1 MKFGEVMM
9 SLSKNAR
16 NESKEGRIA
25 IFLVMLMLSSPML
38 SLVPSVSASH
48 ITDYAVQRDPSFI
61 SIGDIDCDDDN
72 DIVSASSMG
81 HFITALYNDGNGG
94 FGDRQDVFISNNDS
108 FRAGFRDTA
117 DGTRVYVADVDGDGV
132 NDVVYYQQNIRFVGG
147 PMVPGNLTVLWGD
160 CSERINNWNPSEA
173 ITVSNPY
180 LQDMDVEDIDG
191 DGDAD
196 IVMSVV
202 DPTFTNNYINIY
214 KGPDPTQ
221 ITAQQTIPVPLTN
234 GLHTNLILG
243 HWGEDVLGGGG
254 LPGGGVG
261 DCEDLDIWL
270 LRSPPYN
277 TGVGFSNGHYD
288 NMTVLEYDCTLGTYP
303 NPLDAT
309 ANGVH
314 NFKLDADHNYPLYGI
329 DISDTNDDGEVD
341 LIAAVD
347 GITGNISYAT
357 RSGSSWNTQNYV
369 PLGDYLGASLTIADV
384 NRDGHMDFFV
394 PTEVTLTRLQ
404 DSTAQNQTY
413 LLVDNLREVNTV
425 EIILGNPNGNGYLSS
440 LSFDVGRRPTMA
452 VPGQLAGGENSAYEI
467 AIGQRDRSYRFANSA
482 MWLDTQGWAGAGDF
496 LSVLSL
502 DNEDV
507 GITEV
512 SIAPAAYDPATGAAM
527 IGEGNRFVNLTVK
540 NTGLNPIS
548 GSIDVDLEVKEVLDG
563 IDTLVYSNDFEGNI
577 DNTNCPACA
586 ITLKSYT
593 GEYSEGSSSWH
604 EEWNASTDSNGSAT
618 DDWWEADRNPTTYMW
633 AGMDHNNQD
642 NDSGY
647 YNNMDEAFIIENVD
661 LTGADAAYLDL
672 DLFCSAAFFELYL
685 AEQYAVVERWLYE
698 DSCGIEVWSD
708 GNGWEQVFF
717 TGGWD
722 NERYLRLY
730 GFGQDP
736 EYNTYNG
743 NFNTNTVTTWT
754 SFSGDDAIDLTP
766 YAGEVVDIRFRFRSG
781 LMGSVGP
788 DGSSQDTGL
797 DGFAFDNIS
806 IRKTDIIFGTEEVV
820 SQTLSFTDFAAG
832 ASEEVTL
839 NADFIDNRTYYI
851 KTELTN
857 PSGFDNADA
866 TNDEVKFQITV
877 KNLFDPGVAEEPWIS
892 LENGLR
898 YASGDRDIEIRVQ
911 NFGNTLTDFQ
921 LETVVKNALPDLIAI
936 EDFSGL
942 QPIWEDDGNMN
953 GSRLD
958 DTNGDHP
965 MLPQSRGVFNSF
977 AYWLGD
983 PDTGY
988 GDNWD
993 ETMTLDPFPVASGG
1007 TDFTYLTFDYFAE
1020 GDFLSDQ
1027 QGNILAIRD
1036 AAGLEIEWSK
1046 GGEIYSGTVWGSW
1059 TDLNENGLRPFQDGS
1074 GLGACEDFDNNG
1086 RYDEVEYMGDHS
1098 DRYESVVWFDSES
1111 LVKSVIIDMTHITL
1125 LNQTSN
1131 DTFEWRTECTDLS
1144 GSEVT
1149 LTWRFQSNDDG
1160 VNGNAGLAGFAVDN
1174 IRIDEFTFEDDGTY
1188 INDINGLDASERE
1201 DVTVATHD
1209 FKSGIYRI
1217 DATTL
1222 FNSTIEDTSWYN
1234 KTEITTANN
1243 HTQIIFSIAS
1253 ADITLMQPNVLDCVS
1268 DITYKCV
1275 YTHDSVSQHS
1285 FTVPLLNGV
1294 IAGEYEVNMK
1304 IVDMTTG
1311 QTVYEQPADNG
1322 PFDLEAHARDFANWT
1337 APYNGWYDG
1346 HQYNISFYAI
1356 LTEDGEP
1363 SGNDRFFE
1371 IEFFDTVDVAILSNP
1386 TDQNR
1391 LQRVKQDLESMG
1403 MTYTQL
1409 SVNDW
1414 DRYATENWMSHYEK
1428 ILLPWQTDYNVE
1440 YGQYYETLAST
1451 RESDGLSVTEVLEA
1465 YMVNGGTV
1473 QIHLGPYRNE
1483 YQPNRL
1489 PFGMDIAMRNQW
1501 NNTVTNDDL
1510 VIVDAYHPLM
1520 HNVDTAAFAGV
1531 HGGAYVALAGLD
1543 TAQVQF
1549 DQIPQVCGGRISD
1562 PTGTFHT
1569 LMRSE
1574 SFDSQSLLSICNRG
1588 AGGMIVTTLDVE
1600 NPSFSQPFSGTSMP
1614 LLSNMLGYQVTPY
1627 PSNFGIAGDGFDL
1640 TVNGEAPSIDTVTGA
1655 YATMYIKSN
1664 SELDFSFLTSDSSLA
1679 DGIIA
1684 DWTLQSTDM
1693 NESVTGWEG
1702 EIIDFGEISHI
1713 RQNSASIP
1721 ALGNFCVGDSSSTT
1735 GCRIGAEWLL
1745 TLYLHD
1751 DEGHTRITYINL
1763 VTDDTLADE
1772 FRPNADLQLIENSV
1786 TDEYVSLEGS
1796 KTVGGID
1803 WPIYRVRLTDS
1814 GDISL
1819 SFDSSA
1825 SSDDDAPEGERGIE
1839 MFEYRVFFDYPVDS
1853 SSPTLEGHTFQ
1864 VPDAAGG
1871 DIWNYVFRNM
1881 TSDGTL
1887 ENQIRLELIVYDRAG
1902 KQSEKARIYFIVV
1915 GEDFGDEPPVV
1926 DITSPRSTDSQSQD
1940 LVTINGIVE
1949 SGAENGVL
1957 IEVALDS
1964 AHLDLTPSPKATQ
1977 KALGKYNST
1986 GPALLGDGD
1995 TFTITLNI
2003 ADLYLETTGK
2013 QVTIYWRV
2021 VEGDGS
2027 RYTLDDQFTIDLL
2040 PRPSDPCVLNPSSD
2054 GCESESGSTDVIM
2067 FAAIGVILVLA
2078 IVGVTLV
2085 VVRSRGKSDDGQDT
2099 VEQFGGVE
2107 QMDPVEA
2114 YVQQMVGQGYDEAT
2128 ARQYAEQYYAAYYAQ
2143 QGQGGGN

>member
-1 MKFGEVMM
+1 MM
-9 SLSKNAR
+9 SSSKNAKNDSR
-16 NESKEGRIA
+16 EGRIA
-25 IFLVMLMLSSPML
+25 ILLVMLMLSSPML

-48 ITDYAVQRDPSFI
+48 ITQYAVQRDPSYI
-61 SIGDIDCDDDN
+61 AIGDIDCDNDN

-81 HFITALYNDGNGG
+81 HFISALYNDGNGG

-108 FRAGFRDTA
+108 HRAGFRDTA
-117 DGTRVYVADVDGDGV
+117 DGTRVYIADVDGDDV

-147 PMVPGNLTVLWGD
+147 PMVPGNLTILWGD
-160 CSERINNWNPSEA
+160 CDERINNWDPSDA

-180 LQDMDVEDIDG
+180 LQDMDVADIDG

-196 IVMSVV
+196 IVMSVI
-202 DPTFTNNYINIY
+202 DPTFTNNYLNIF

-234 GLHTNLILG
+234 GLYTNLLLG
-243 HWGEDVLGGGG
+243 HWGEDVLGGGI
-254 LPGGGVG
+254 GVPQT

-270 LRSPPYN
+270 LRTPPYN
-277 TGVGFSNGHYD
+277 TGVGYSNGHYD

-309 ANGVH
+309 ASGVH
-314 NFKLDADHNYPLYGI
+314 NFKLDAEHNYPLYGL
-329 DISDTNDDGEVD
+329 DISDTDDDGEVD

-357 RSGSSWNTQNYV
+357 LSGSSWDTQNYV
-369 PLGDYLGASLTIADV
+369 MLGDYLGASITIADV
-384 NRDGHMDFFV
+384 NRDGNMDFFV

-404 DSTAQNQTY
+404 DSSAQNQTY
-413 LLVDNLREVNTV
+413 LLVDNLREINTV
-425 EIILGNPNGNGYLSS
+425 EIILSNPTGTGYQSS
-440 LSFDVGRRPTMA
+440 ISFDVGRRPTMA
-452 VPGQLAGGENSAYEI
+452 VPGQLAGGENSAFEI

-512 SIAPAAYDPATGAAM
+512 TIAPAAYDPATGAAK
-527 IGEGNRFVNLTVK
+527 IGEGTRFVNLTVK

-548 GSIDVDLEVKEVLDG
+548 GSIDVDLEVKEVIGGD
-563 IDTLVYSNDFEGNI
+563 DTLVYSNDFEGNI
-577 DNTNCPACA
+577 DSTNCAACSIA
-586 ITLKSYT
+586 LISYT
-593 GEYSEGSSSWH
+593 GEYGDGSSSWH
-604 EEWNASTDSNGSAT
+604 EEWNASTDSNGSAI
-618 DDWWEADRNPTTYMW
+618 DDWYEADTNPTTYMW
-633 AGMDHNNQD
+633 AGMDHQGEDNQ
-642 NDSGY
+642 SGY

-661 LTGADAAYLDL
+661 LSGSDAAYLDV
-672 DLFCSAAFFELYL
+672 DLLCTTAFFELYL
-685 AEQYAVVERWLYE
+685 AEQYSVVERWLYE

-708 GNGWEQVFF
+708 GNGWKQVYF

-722 NERYLRLY
+722 NERYFRL
-730 GFGQDP
+730 FDLNLDP

-743 NFNTNTVTTWT
+743 NFYSNTATPWMELR
-754 SFSGDDAIDLTP
+754 GDDAIDLTP
-766 YAGEVVDIRFRFRSG
+766 YAGEVIDIRFRFRSG

-806 IRKTDIIFGTEEVV
+806 IRKTDVEFGTEEVV
-820 SQTLSFTDFAAG
+820 SQTLNFNNFVAG
-832 ASEEVTL
+832 ATEDVTL
-839 NADFIDNRTYYI
+839 TADFVDNRTYYI
-851 KTELTN
+851 KTTLTG
-857 PSGFDNADA
+857 PSGFDNADE

-877 KNLFDPGVAEEPWIS
+877 KNLFDPGVAEEPWPS
-892 LENGLR
+892 LENGLK

-911 NFGNTLTDFQ
+911 NYGNTLTDFQ
-921 LETVVKNALPDLIAI
+921 LETTIKNALPDLIAI

-942 QPIWEDDGNMN
+942 EPMWEDDENEN

-988 GDNWD
+988 GDNWN
-993 ETMTLDPFPVASGG
+993 EFVRLDPIPVASGG
-1007 TDFTYLTFDYFAE
+1007 TDFTYLSFDYFAE
-1020 GDFLSDQ
+1020 GDFLSDSD
-1027 QGNILAIRD
+1027 GNILAIRD

-1046 GGEIYSGTVWGSW
+1046 GGEVFQGTVWGSW
-1059 TDLNENGLRPFQDGS
+1059 TDLNENGIRPFN
-1074 GLGACEDFDNNG
+1074 ACEDFDNNG

-1111 LVKSVIIDMTHITL
+1111 LVKSVIIDLTHITL

-1131 DTFEWRTECTDLS
+1131 STFDWATECTDLS

-1174 IRIDEFTFEDDGTY
+1174 IRIDEFTFEEDGFY
-1188 INDINGLDASERE
+1188 VNDISGLDAAERE
-1201 DVTVATHD
+1201 KVEVANHN
-1209 FKSGIYRI
+1209 FRAGIYRI
-1217 DATTL
+1217 DATTTL
-1222 FNSTIEDTSWYN
+1222 NTSMEGTTWYN
-1234 KTEITTANN
+1234 KTETTTANN

-1253 ADITLMQPNVLDCVS
+1253 ADITLMQPNILECVS

-1275 YTHDSVSQHS
+1275 YTFDSVSEHS
-1285 FTVPLLNGV
+1285 FSVPLLNGV
-1294 IAGEYEVNMK
+1294 IAGEYELMMK
-1304 IVDMTTG
+1304 VVDMNSG
-1311 QTVYEQPADNG
+1311 QTVYEQSADNG
-1322 PFDLEAHARDFANWT
+1322 PFNLDPHARDFANWST
-1337 APYNGWYDG
+1337 PYSGWYDG
-1346 HQYNISFYAI
+1346 HEYNISFYAI
-1356 LTEDGEP
+1356 LTEDGEQ
-1363 SGNDRFFE
+1363 SGNDRYFE
-1371 IEFFDTVDVAILSNP
+1371 IEFNNNVDVAILSNP

-1403 MTYTQL
+1403 MSYTQL
-1409 SVNDW
+1409 MIDDW
-1414 DRYATENWMSHYEK
+1414 ERYATENWLDHYDK
-1428 ILLPWQTDYNVE
+1428 ILMPWQTDYNVV
-1440 YGQYYETLAST
+1440 YGEYYETLSAT
-1451 RESDGLSVTEVLEA
+1451 RDSDGLSVTEVLEA
-1465 YMVNGGTV
+1465 YMVNGGTL

-1501 NNTVTNDDL
+1501 NNTVTNEDL
-1510 VIVDAYHPLM
+1510 VVVDAYHPLLE
-1520 HNVDTAAFAGV
+1520 NVNVAAFAGV
-1531 HGGAYVALAGLD
+1531 HGGSYVALAGLD

-1562 PTGTFHT
+1562 PMGTFHT

-1574 SFDSQSLLSICNRG
+1574 SFDTQSLLSICNRG

-1600 NPSFSQPFSGTSMP
+1600 NPSFSQPLGGTSMP
-1614 LLSNMLGYQVTPY
+1614 LLSNMLSYHVTPY
-1627 PSNFGIAGDGFDL
+1627 PTSFGIAGDGFDL
-1640 TVNGEAPSIDTVTGA
+1640 TINEEAPSIDTVTGA

-1664 SELDFSFLTSDSSLA
+1664 SDLDFSFLTA
-1679 DGIIA
+1679 DASIGPSITA
-1684 DWTLQSTDM
+1684 DWTLEATDM
-1693 NESVTGWEG
+1693 NETVTGWQG
-1702 EIIDFGEISHI
+1702 ELIDYGEISHI
-1713 RQNSASIP
+1713 RQTSPSIP
-1721 ALGNFCVGDSSSTT
+1721 TLGSFCVGDSSSNT

-1772 FRPNADLQLIENSV
+1772 FRPTADLQLVENDI
-1786 TDEYVSLEGS
+1786 TDEYLTQDGT
-1796 KTVGGID
+1796 KTVGGVD

-1825 SSDDDAPEGERGIE
+1825 SSDADAPEGERGIE

-1853 SSPTLEGHTFQ
+1853 SSPTLEGHEYQ

-1871 DIWNYVFRNM
+1871 DMWNYVFRNM

-1902 KQSEKARIYFIVV
+1902 KQSEKARMYFIIV
-1915 GEDFGDEPPVV
+1915 GEDFGDDPPMVE
-1926 DITSPRSTDSQSQD
+1926 ITSPRSTDSQKED
-1940 LVTINGIVE
+1940 LVTINGVVN
-1949 SGAENGVL
+1949 SGAENGVK
-1957 IEVALDS
+1957 IEVALVETT
-1964 AHLDLTPSPKATQ
+1964 LDLTPSPKATQ

-1986 GPALLGDGD
+1986 GATALGDGD
-1995 TFTITLNI
+1995 SFTLTLNI
-2003 ADLYLETTGK
+2003 ADLYSETTGV
-2013 QVTIYWRV
+2013 QVMVYWRI

-2027 RYTLDDQFTIDLL
+2027 RYTIDNSFSIDLL
-2040 PRPSDPCVLNPSSD
+2040 PRPSDPCVLNPSAD
-2054 GCESESGSTDVIM
+2054 GCTEESGNTQMIM
-2067 FAAIGVILVLA
+2067 FAAIGVIAILA

-2085 VVRSRGKSDDGQDT
+2085 LRGRGKGEDAGDT

>member
-1 MKFGEVMM
+1 MM
-9 SLSKNAR
+9 SSSKNAKNDSR
-16 NESKEGRIA
+16 EGRIA
-25 IFLVMLMLSSPML
+25 ILLVMLMLSSPML
-38 SLVPSVSASH
+38 SLVPSASASH
-48 ITDYAVQRDPSFI
+48 ITQYAVQRDPSYI
-61 SIGDIDCDDDN
+61 TIGDIDCDNDN

-81 HFITALYNDGNGG
+81 HFISALYNDGNGG

-108 FRAGFRDTA
+108 HRAGFRDTA
-117 DGTRVYVADVDGDGV
+117 DGTRVYIADVDGDDV

-147 PMVPGNLTVLWGD
+147 PMVPGNLTILWGD
-160 CSERINNWNPSEA
+160 CSERINNWDPSDA

-180 LQDMDVEDIDG
+180 LQDMDVADIDG

-196 IVMSVV
+196 IVMSVI
-202 DPTFTNNYINIY
+202 DPTFTNNYLNIY

-234 GLHTNLILG
+234 GLYTNLLLG
-243 HWGEDVLGGGG
+243 HWGEDVLGGGI
-254 LPGGGVG
+254 GVPQT

-270 LRSPPYN
+270 LRTPPYN
-277 TGVGFSNGHYD
+277 TGVGYSNGHYD

-309 ANGVH
+309 ASGVH
-314 NFKLDADHNYPLYGI
+314 NFKLDAEHNYPLYGL

-357 RSGSSWNTQNYV
+357 LSGSSWDTQNYV
-369 PLGDYLGASLTIADV
+369 MLGDYLGASITIADV
-384 NRDGHMDFFV
+384 NRDGNMDFFV

-404 DSTAQNQTY
+404 DSSAQNQTY
-413 LLVDNLREVNTV
+413 LLVDNLREINTV
-425 EIILGNPNGNGYLSS
+425 EIILSNPTGTGYQSS
-440 LSFDVGRRPTMA
+440 ISFDVGRRPTMA
-452 VPGQLAGGENSAYEI
+452 VPGQLAGGENSAFEI

-512 SIAPAAYDPATGAAM
+512 TIAPAAYDPATGAAK
-527 IGEGNRFVNLTVK
+527 IGEGTRFVNLTVK

-548 GSIDVDLEVKEVLDG
+548 GSIDVDLEVKEVIGGD
-563 IDTLVYSNDFEGNI
+563 DTLVYSNDFEGNI
-577 DNTNCPACA
+577 DSTNCASCSIA
-586 ITLKSYT
+586 LISYT
-593 GEYSEGSSSWH
+593 GEYGDGSSSWH
-604 EEWNASTDSNGSAT
+604 EEWNASTDSNGSAI
-618 DDWWEADRNPTTYMW
+618 DDWYEADSNPTTYMW
-633 AGMDHNNQD
+633 AGMDHQGEDNQ
-642 NDSGY
+642 SGY

-661 LTGADAAYLDL
+661 LSGSDAAYLDI
-672 DLFCSAAFFELYL
+672 DLLCTTAFFELYL
-685 AEQYAVVERWLYE
+685 AEQYSVVERWLYE

-708 GNGWEQVFF
+708 GNGWKQVYF

-722 NERYLRLY
+722 NERYFRL
-730 GFGQDP
+730 FDLNLDP

-743 NFNTNTVTTWT
+743 NVYSNTATPWMELR
-754 SFSGDDAIDLTP
+754 GDDAIDLTP
-766 YAGEVVDIRFRFRSG
+766 YAGEVIDIRFRFRSG

-806 IRKTDIIFGTEEVV
+806 IRKTDVEFGTEEVV
-820 SQTLSFTDFAAG
+820 SQTLNFNNFAAG
-832 ASEEVTL
+832 ATEDVTL
-839 NADFIDNRTYYI
+839 TADFVDNRTYYI
-851 KTELTN
+851 KTTLTD
-857 PSGFDNADA
+857 PSGFDNADE

-877 KNLFDPGVAEEPWIS
+877 KNLFDPGVAEEPWVS
-892 LENGLR
+892 LENGLK

-911 NFGNTLTDFQ
+911 NYGNTLTDFQ
-921 LETVVKNALPDLIAI
+921 LETTIKNALPDLIAI

-942 QPIWEDDGNMN
+942 EPMWEDDGNEN

-988 GDNWD
+988 GDNWN
-993 ETMTLDPFPVASGG
+993 EFIRLDPIPVASGG
-1007 TDFTYLTFDYFAE
+1007 TDFTYLSFDYFAE
-1020 GDFLSDQ
+1020 GDFLSDSD
-1027 QGNILAIRD
+1027 GNILAIRD

-1046 GGEIYSGTVWGSW
+1046 GGEVFQGTVWGSW
-1059 TDLNENGLRPFQDGS
+1059 TDLNENGIRPFH
-1074 GLGACEDFDNNG
+1074 ACEDFDNNG

-1111 LVKSVIIDMTHITL
+1111 LVKSVIIDLTHITL

-1131 DTFEWRTECTDLS
+1131 STFDWATECTDLS

-1174 IRIDEFTFEDDGTY
+1174 IRIDEFTFEEDGFY
-1188 INDINGLDASERE
+1188 INDINGLDAAERE
-1201 DVTVATHD
+1201 KVEVANHN
-1209 FKSGIYRI
+1209 FRAGIYRI
-1217 DATTL
+1217 DATTTL
-1222 FNSTIEDTSWYN
+1222 NTSMEGTTWYN
-1234 KTEITTANN
+1234 KTETTTANN

-1253 ADITLMQPNVLDCVS
+1253 ADITLMQPDILECVS

-1275 YTHDSVSQHS
+1275 YTFDSVSEHS
-1285 FTVPLLNGV
+1285 FSVPLLNGV
-1294 IAGEYEVNMK
+1294 IAGEYELMMK
-1304 IVDMTTG
+1304 VVDMNSG
-1311 QTVYEQPADNG
+1311 QTVYEQSADNG
-1322 PFDLEAHARDFANWT
+1322 PFNLDPHARDFANWST
-1337 APYNGWYDG
+1337 PYSGWYDG
-1346 HQYNISFYAI
+1346 HEYNISFYAI
-1356 LTEDGEP
+1356 LTEDGEQ
-1363 SGNDRFFE
+1363 SGNDRYFE
-1371 IEFFDTVDVAILSNP
+1371 IEFKNNVDVAILSNP

-1403 MTYTQL
+1403 MSYTQL
-1409 SVNDW
+1409 MVDDW
-1414 DRYATENWMSHYEK
+1414 ERYATENWLDHYDK
-1428 ILLPWQTDYNVE
+1428 ILMPWQTDYNVV
-1440 YGQYYETLAST
+1440 YGEYYETLSAT
-1451 RESDGLSVTEVLEA
+1451 RDSDGLSVTEVLEA
-1465 YMVNGGTV
+1465 YMVNGGTL

-1501 NNTVTNDDL
+1501 NNTVTNEDL
-1510 VIVDAYHPLM
+1510 VVVDAYHPLLE
-1520 HNVDTAAFAGV
+1520 NVNVAAFAGV
-1531 HGGAYVALAGLD
+1531 HGGSYVALAGLD

-1562 PTGTFHT
+1562 PLGTFHT

-1574 SFDSQSLLSICNRG
+1574 SFDTQSLLSICNRG

-1600 NPSFSQPFSGTSMP
+1600 NPSFSQPFGGTSMP
-1614 LLSNMLGYQVTPY
+1614 LLSNMLSYHVTPY
-1627 PSNFGIAGDGFDL
+1627 PTSFGIAGDGFDL
-1640 TVNGEAPSIDTVTGA
+1640 TINEEAPSIDTVTGA

-1664 SELDFSFLTSDSSLA
+1664 SDLDFSFLTA
-1679 DGIIA
+1679 DASIGPSITA
-1684 DWTLQSTDM
+1684 DWTLESTDM
-1693 NESVTGWEG
+1693 NESVTGWQG
-1702 EIIDFGEISHI
+1702 ETIDYGQISHT
-1713 RQNSASIP
+1713 RQTSPSIP
-1721 ALGNFCVGDSSSTT
+1721 TLGSFCVGDSSSNT

-1772 FRPNADLQLIENSV
+1772 FRPTADLQLVENDI
-1786 TDEYVSLEGS
+1786 TDEYLTQDGT
-1796 KTVGGID
+1796 KTVGGVD

-1825 SSDDDAPEGERGIE
+1825 SSDADAPEGERGIE

-1853 SSPTLEGHTFQ
+1853 SSPTLEGHEYQ

-1871 DIWNYVFRNM
+1871 DMWNYVFRNM

-1902 KQSEKARIYFIVV
+1902 KQSEKARMYFIIV
-1915 GEDFGDEPPVV
+1915 GEDFGDDPPMVE
-1926 DITSPRSTDSQSQD
+1926 ITSPRSTDSQKED
-1940 LVTINGIVE
+1940 LVTINGVVN
-1949 SGAENGVL
+1949 SGAENGVK
-1957 IEVALDS
+1957 IEVALVETT
-1964 AHLDLTPSPKATQ
+1964 LDLTPSPKATQ

-1986 GPALLGDGD
+1986 GATALGDGD
-1995 TFTITLNI
+1995 SFTLTLNI
-2003 ADLYLETTGK
+2003 ADLYSETTGV
-2013 QVTIYWRV
+2013 QVMVYWRI

-2027 RYTLDDQFTIDLL
+2027 RYTIDNSFTIDLL
-2040 PRPSDPCVLNPSSD
+2040 PRPSDPCALNPSAD
-2054 GCESESGSTDVIM
+2054 GCTEESGNTQMIM
-2067 FAAIGVILVLA
+2067 FAAIGVIAILA

-2085 VVRSRGKSDDGQDT
+2085 LRGRGKGEDAGDT

>member
-1 MKFGEVMM
+1 
-9 SLSKNAR
+9 
-16 NESKEGRIA
+16 
-25 IFLVMLMLSSPML
+25 ML

-48 ITDYAVQRDPSFI
+48 ITQYAVQRDPSYI
-61 SIGDIDCDDDN
+61 AIGDIDCDNDN

-81 HFITALYNDGNGG
+81 HFISALYNDGNGG

-108 FRAGFRDTA
+108 HRAGFRDTA
-117 DGTRVYVADVDGDGV
+117 DGTRVYIADVDGDDV

-147 PMVPGNLTVLWGD
+147 PMVPGNLTILWGD
-160 CSERINNWNPSEA
+160 CDERINNWDPSDA

-180 LQDMDVEDIDG
+180 LQDMDVADIDG

-196 IVMSVV
+196 IVMSVI
-202 DPTFTNNYINIY
+202 DPTFTNNYLNIF

-234 GLHTNLILG
+234 GLYTNLLLG
-243 HWGEDVLGGGG
+243 HWGEDVLGGGI
-254 LPGGGVG
+254 GVPQT

-270 LRSPPYN
+270 LRTPPYN
-277 TGVGFSNGHYD
+277 TGVGYSNGHYD

-309 ANGVH
+309 ASGVH
-314 NFKLDADHNYPLYGI
+314 NFKLDAEHNYPLYGL
-329 DISDTNDDGEVD
+329 DISDTDDDGEVD

-357 RSGSSWNTQNYV
+357 LSGSSWDTQNYV
-369 PLGDYLGASLTIADV
+369 MLGDYLGASITIADV
-384 NRDGHMDFFV
+384 NRDGNMDFFV

-404 DSTAQNQTY
+404 DSSAQNQTY
-413 LLVDNLREVNTV
+413 LLVDNLREINTV
-425 EIILGNPNGNGYLSS
+425 EIILSNPTGTGYQSS
-440 LSFDVGRRPTMA
+440 ISFDVGRRPTMA
-452 VPGQLAGGENSAYEI
+452 VPGQLAGGENSAFEI

-507 GITEV
+507 GINEV
-512 SIAPAAYDPATGAAM
+512 TIAPAAYDPATGAAK
-527 IGEGNRFVNLTVK
+527 IGEGTRFVNLTVK

-548 GSIDVDLEVKEVLDG
+548 GSIDVDLEVKEVIGGD
-563 IDTLVYSNDFEGNI
+563 DTLVYSNDFEGNI
-577 DNTNCPACA
+577 DSTNCAACSIA
-586 ITLKSYT
+586 LISYT
-593 GEYSEGSSSWH
+593 GEYGDGSSSWH
-604 EEWNASTDSNGSAT
+604 EEWNASTDSNGSAI
-618 DDWWEADRNPTTYMW
+618 DDWYEADSNPTTYMW
-633 AGMDHNNQD
+633 AGMDHQGEDNQ
-642 NDSGY
+642 SGY

-661 LTGADAAYLDL
+661 LSGSDAAYLDV
-672 DLFCSAAFFELYL
+672 DLLCTTAFFELYL
-685 AEQYAVVERWLYE
+685 AEQYSVVERWLYE

-708 GNGWEQVFF
+708 GNGWKQVYF

-722 NERYLRLY
+722 NERYFRL
-730 GFGQDP
+730 FDLNLDP

-743 NFNTNTVTTWT
+743 NFYSNTATPWMELR
-754 SFSGDDAIDLTP
+754 GDDAIDLTP
-766 YAGEVVDIRFRFRSG
+766 YAGEVIDIRFRFRSG

-806 IRKTDIIFGTEEVV
+806 IRKTDVEFGTEEVV
-820 SQTLSFTDFAAG
+820 SQTLNFNNFVAG
-832 ASEEVTL
+832 ATEDVTL
-839 NADFIDNRTYYI
+839 TADFVDNRTYYI
-851 KTELTN
+851 KTTLTG
-857 PSGFDNADA
+857 PSGFDNADE

-877 KNLFDPGVAEEPWIS
+877 KNLFDPGVAEEPWPS
-892 LENGLR
+892 LENGLK

-911 NFGNTLTDFQ
+911 NYGNTLTDFQ
-921 LETVVKNALPDLIAI
+921 LETTIKNALPDLIAI

-942 QPIWEDDGNMN
+942 EPMWEDDENEN

-988 GDNWD
+988 GDNWN
-993 ETMTLDPFPVASGG
+993 EFVRLDPIPVASGG
-1007 TDFTYLTFDYFAE
+1007 TDFTYLSFDYFAE
-1020 GDFLSDQ
+1020 GDFLSDSD
-1027 QGNILAIRD
+1027 GNILAIRD

-1046 GGEIYSGTVWGSW
+1046 GGEVFQGTVWGSW
-1059 TDLNENGLRPFQDGS
+1059 TDLNENGIRPFN
-1074 GLGACEDFDNNG
+1074 ACEDFDNNG

-1111 LVKSVIIDMTHITL
+1111 LVKSVIIDLTHITL

-1131 DTFEWRTECTDLS
+1131 STFDWATECTDLS

-1174 IRIDEFTFEDDGTY
+1174 IRIDEFTFEEDGFY
-1188 INDINGLDASERE
+1188 VNDISGLDAAERE
-1201 DVTVATHD
+1201 KVEVANHN
-1209 FKSGIYRI
+1209 FRAGIYRI
-1217 DATTL
+1217 DATTTL
-1222 FNSTIEDTSWYN
+1222 NTSMEGTTWYN
-1234 KTEITTANN
+1234 KTETTTANN

-1253 ADITLMQPNVLDCVS
+1253 ADITLMQPNILECVS

-1275 YTHDSVSQHS
+1275 YTFDSVSEHS
-1285 FTVPLLNGV
+1285 FSVPLLNGV
-1294 IAGEYEVNMK
+1294 IAGEYELMMK
-1304 IVDMTTG
+1304 VVDMNSG
-1311 QTVYEQPADNG
+1311 QTVYEQSADNG
-1322 PFDLEAHARDFANWT
+1322 PFNLDPHARDFANWST
-1337 APYNGWYDG
+1337 PYSGWYDG
-1346 HQYNISFYAI
+1346 HEYNISFYAI
-1356 LTEDGEP
+1356 LIEDGEQ
-1363 SGNDRFFE
+1363 SGNDRYFE
-1371 IEFFDTVDVAILSNP
+1371 IEFKNNVDVAILSNP

-1403 MTYTQL
+1403 MSYTQL
-1409 SVNDW
+1409 MIDDW
-1414 DRYATENWMSHYEK
+1414 ERYATENWLDHYDK
-1428 ILLPWQTDYNVE
+1428 ILMPWQTDYNVV
-1440 YGQYYETLAST
+1440 YGEYYETLSAT
-1451 RESDGLSVTEVLEA
+1451 RDSDGLSVTEVLEA
-1465 YMVNGGTV
+1465 YMVNGGTL

-1501 NNTVTNDDL
+1501 NNTVTNEDL
-1510 VIVDAYHPLM
+1510 VVVDAYHPLLE
-1520 HNVDTAAFAGV
+1520 NVNVAAFAGV
-1531 HGGAYVALAGLD
+1531 HGGSYVALAGLD

-1562 PTGTFHT
+1562 PMGTFHT

-1574 SFDSQSLLSICNRG
+1574 SFDTQSLLSICNRG

-1600 NPSFSQPFSGTSMP
+1600 NPSFSQPLGGTSMP
-1614 LLSNMLGYQVTPY
+1614 LLSNMLSYHVTPY
-1627 PSNFGIAGDGFDL
+1627 PTSFGIAGDGFDL
-1640 TVNGEAPSIDTVTGA
+1640 TINEEAPSIDTVTGA

-1664 SELDFSFLTSDSSLA
+1664 SDLDFSFLTA
-1679 DGIIA
+1679 DASIGPSITA
-1684 DWTLQSTDM
+1684 DWTLEATDM
-1693 NESVTGWEG
+1693 NETVTGWQG
-1702 EIIDFGEISHI
+1702 ELIDYGEISHI
-1713 RQNSASIP
+1713 RQTSPSIP
-1721 ALGNFCVGDSSSTT
+1721 TLGSFCVGDSSSNT

-1772 FRPNADLQLIENSV
+1772 FRPTADLQLVENDI
-1786 TDEYVSLEGS
+1786 TDEYLTQDGT
-1796 KTVGGID
+1796 KTVGGVD

-1825 SSDDDAPEGERGIE
+1825 SSDADAPEGERGIE

-1853 SSPTLEGHTFQ
+1853 SSPTLEGHEYQ

-1871 DIWNYVFRNM
+1871 DMWNYVFRNM

-1902 KQSEKARIYFIVV
+1902 KQSEKARMYFIIV
-1915 GEDFGDEPPVV
+1915 GEDFGDDPPMVE
-1926 DITSPRSTDSQSQD
+1926 ITSPRSTDSQKED
-1940 LVTINGIVE
+1940 LVTINGVVN
-1949 SGAENGVL
+1949 SGAENGVK
-1957 IEVALDS
+1957 IEVALVETT
-1964 AHLDLTPSPKATQ
+1964 LDLTPSPKATQ

-1986 GPALLGDGD
+1986 GATALGDGD
-1995 TFTITLNI
+1995 SFTLTLNI
-2003 ADLYLETTGK
+2003 ADLYSETTGV
-2013 QVTIYWRV
+2013 QVMVYWRI

-2027 RYTLDDQFTIDLL
+2027 RYTIDNSFSIDLL
-2040 PRPSDPCVLNPSSD
+2040 PRPSDPCVLNPSAD
-2054 GCESESGSTDVIM
+2054 GCTEESGNTQMIM
-2067 FAAIGVILVLA
+2067 FAAIGVIAILA

-2085 VVRSRGKSDDGQDT
+2085 LRGRGKGEDAGDT

>member
-1 MKFGEVMM
+1 
-9 SLSKNAR
+9 
-16 NESKEGRIA
+16 
-25 IFLVMLMLSSPML
+25 ML

-48 ITDYAVQRDPSFI
+48 ITQYAVQRDPSYI
-61 SIGDIDCDDDN
+61 AIGDIDCDNDN

-81 HFITALYNDGNGG
+81 HFISALYNDGNGG

-108 FRAGFRDTA
+108 HRAGFRDTA
-117 DGTRVYVADVDGDGV
+117 DGTRVYIADVDGDDV

-147 PMVPGNLTVLWGD
+147 PMVPGNLTILWGD
-160 CSERINNWNPSEA
+160 CDERINNWDPSDA

-180 LQDMDVEDIDG
+180 LQDMDVADIDG

-196 IVMSVV
+196 IVMSVI
-202 DPTFTNNYINIY
+202 DPTFTNNYLNIF

-234 GLHTNLILG
+234 GLYTNLLLG
-243 HWGEDVLGGGG
+243 HWGEDVLGGGI
-254 LPGGGVG
+254 GVPQT

-270 LRSPPYN
+270 LRTPPYN
-277 TGVGFSNGHYD
+277 TGVGYSNGHYD

-309 ANGVH
+309 ASGVH
-314 NFKLDADHNYPLYGI
+314 NFKLDAEHNYPLYGL
-329 DISDTNDDGEVD
+329 DISDTDDDGEVD

-357 RSGSSWNTQNYV
+357 LSGSSWDTQNYV
-369 PLGDYLGASLTIADV
+369 MLGDYLGASITIADV
-384 NRDGHMDFFV
+384 NRDGNMDFFV

-404 DSTAQNQTY
+404 DSSAQNQTY
-413 LLVDNLREVNTV
+413 LLVDNLREINTV
-425 EIILGNPNGNGYLSS
+425 EIILSNPTGTGYQSS
-440 LSFDVGRRPTMA
+440 ISFDVGRRPTMA
-452 VPGQLAGGENSAYEI
+452 VPGQLAGGENSAFEI
-467 AIGQRDRSYRFANSA
+467 AIGQSDRSYRFANSA

-507 GITEV
+507 GINEV
-512 SIAPAAYDPATGAAM
+512 TIAPAAYDPATGAAK
-527 IGEGNRFVNLTVK
+527 IGEGTRFVNLTVK

-548 GSIDVDLEVKEVLDG
+548 GSIDVDLEVKEVIGGD
-563 IDTLVYSNDFEGNI
+563 DTLVYSNDFEGNI
-577 DNTNCPACA
+577 DSTNCAACSIA
-586 ITLKSYT
+586 LISYT
-593 GEYSEGSSSWH
+593 GEYGDGSSSWH
-604 EEWNASTDSNGSAT
+604 EEWNASTDSNGSAI
-618 DDWWEADRNPTTYMW
+618 DDWYEADSNPTTYMW
-633 AGMDHNNQD
+633 AGMDHQGEDNQ
-642 NDSGY
+642 SGY

-661 LTGADAAYLDL
+661 LSGSDAAYLDV
-672 DLFCSAAFFELYL
+672 DLLCTTAFFELYL
-685 AEQYAVVERWLYE
+685 AEQYSVVERWLYE

-708 GNGWEQVFF
+708 GNGWKQVYF

-722 NERYLRLY
+722 NERYFRL
-730 GFGQDP
+730 FDLNLDP

-743 NFNTNTVTTWT
+743 NFYSNTATPWMELR
-754 SFSGDDAIDLTP
+754 GDDAIDLTP
-766 YAGEVVDIRFRFRSG
+766 YAGEVIDIRFRFRSG

-806 IRKTDIIFGTEEVV
+806 IRKTDVEFGTEEVV
-820 SQTLSFTDFAAG
+820 SQTLNFNNFVAG
-832 ASEEVTL
+832 ATEDVTL
-839 NADFIDNRTYYI
+839 TADFVDNRTYYI
-851 KTELTN
+851 KTTLTG
-857 PSGFDNADA
+857 PSGFDNADE

-877 KNLFDPGVAEEPWIS
+877 KNLFDPGVAEEPWPS
-892 LENGLR
+892 LENGLK

-911 NFGNTLTDFQ
+911 NYGNTLTDFQ
-921 LETVVKNALPDLIAI
+921 LETTIKNALPDLIAI

-942 QPIWEDDGNMN
+942 EPMWEDDENEN

-988 GDNWD
+988 GDNWN
-993 ETMTLDPFPVASGG
+993 EFVRLDPIPVASGG
-1007 TDFTYLTFDYFAE
+1007 TDFTYLSFDYFAE
-1020 GDFLSDQ
+1020 GDFLSDSD
-1027 QGNILAIRD
+1027 GNILAIRD

-1046 GGEIYSGTVWGSW
+1046 GGEVFQGTVWGSW
-1059 TDLNENGLRPFQDGS
+1059 TDLNENGIRPFN
-1074 GLGACEDFDNNG
+1074 ACEDFDNNG

-1111 LVKSVIIDMTHITL
+1111 LVKSVIIDLTHITH

-1131 DTFEWRTECTDLS
+1131 STFDWATECTDLS

-1174 IRIDEFTFEDDGTY
+1174 IRIDEFTFEEDGFY
-1188 INDINGLDASERE
+1188 VNDISGLDAAERE
-1201 DVTVATHD
+1201 KVEVANHN
-1209 FKSGIYRI
+1209 FRAGIYRI
-1217 DATTL
+1217 DATTTL
-1222 FNSTIEDTSWYN
+1222 NTSMEGTTWYN
-1234 KTEITTANN
+1234 KTETTTANN

-1253 ADITLMQPNVLDCVS
+1253 ADITLMQPNILECVS

-1275 YTHDSVSQHS
+1275 YTFDSVSEHS
-1285 FTVPLLNGV
+1285 FSVPLLNGV
-1294 IAGEYEVNMK
+1294 IAGEYELMMK
-1304 IVDMTTG
+1304 VVDMNSG
-1311 QTVYEQPADNG
+1311 QTVYEQSADNG
-1322 PFDLEAHARDFANWT
+1322 PFNLDPHARDFANWST
-1337 APYNGWYDG
+1337 PYSGWYDG
-1346 HQYNISFYAI
+1346 HEYNISFYAI
-1356 LTEDGEP
+1356 LTEDGEQ
-1363 SGNDRFFE
+1363 SGNDRYFE
-1371 IEFFDTVDVAILSNP
+1371 IEFNNNVDVAILSNP

-1403 MTYTQL
+1403 MSYTQL
-1409 SVNDW
+1409 MIDDW
-1414 DRYATENWMSHYEK
+1414 ERYATENWLDHYDK
-1428 ILLPWQTDYNVE
+1428 ILMPWQTDYNVV
-1440 YGQYYETLAST
+1440 YGEYYETLSAT
-1451 RESDGLSVTEVLEA
+1451 RDSDGLSVTEVLEA
-1465 YMVNGGTV
+1465 YMVNGGTL

-1501 NNTVTNDDL
+1501 NNTVTNEDL
-1510 VIVDAYHPLM
+1510 VVVDAYHPLLE
-1520 HNVDTAAFAGV
+1520 NVTVAAYAGV
-1531 HGGAYVALAGLD
+1531 HGGSYVALAGLD

-1549 DQIPQVCGGRISD
+1549 DQIPPVCGGRISD
-1562 PTGTFHT
+1562 PMVTFHT

-1574 SFDSQSLLSICNRG
+1574 SFDTQSLLSICNRG

-1600 NPSFSQPFSGTSMP
+1600 NPSFSQPLGGTSMP
-1614 LLSNMLGYQVTPY
+1614 LLSNMLSYHVTPY
-1627 PSNFGIAGDGFDL
+1627 PTSFGIAGDGFDL
-1640 TVNGEAPSIDTVTGA
+1640 TINEEAPSIDTVTGA

-1664 SELDFSFLTSDSSLA
+1664 SDLDFSFLTA
-1679 DGIIA
+1679 DASIGPSITA
-1684 DWTLQSTDM
+1684 DWTLEATDM
-1693 NESVTGWEG
+1693 NETVTGWQG
-1702 EIIDFGEISHI
+1702 ELIDYGEISHI
-1713 RQNSASIP
+1713 RQTSPSIP
-1721 ALGNFCVGDSSSTT
+1721 TLGSFCVGDSSSNT

-1772 FRPNADLQLIENSV
+1772 FRPTADLQLVENDI
-1786 TDEYVSLEGS
+1786 TDEYLTQDGT
-1796 KTVGGID
+1796 KTVGGVD

-1825 SSDDDAPEGERGIE
+1825 SSDADAPEGERGIE

-1853 SSPTLEGHTFQ
+1853 SSPTLEGHEYQ

-1871 DIWNYVFRNM
+1871 DMWNYVFRNM

-1902 KQSEKARIYFIVV
+1902 KQSEKARMYFIIV
-1915 GEDFGDEPPVV
+1915 GEDFGDDPPMVE
-1926 DITSPRSTDSQSQD
+1926 ITSPRSTDSQKED
-1940 LVTINGIVE
+1940 LVTINGVVN
-1949 SGAENGVL
+1949 SGAENGVK
-1957 IEVALDS
+1957 IEVALVETT
-1964 AHLDLTPSPKATQ
+1964 LDLTPSPKATQ

-1986 GPALLGDGD
+1986 GATALGDGD
-1995 TFTITLNI
+1995 SFTLTLNI
-2003 ADLYLETTGK
+2003 ADLYSETTGV
-2013 QVTIYWRV
+2013 QVTVYWRI

-2027 RYTLDDQFTIDLL
+2027 RYTIDNSFSIDLL
-2040 PRPSDPCVLNPSSD
+2040 PRPSDPCVLNPSAD
-2054 GCESESGSTDVIM
+2054 GCTEESGNTQMIM
-2067 FAAIGVILVLA
+2067 FAAIGVIAILA

-2085 VVRSRGKSDDGQDT
+2085 LRGRGKGDDTGDT

>member
-1 MKFGEVMM
+1 
-9 SLSKNAR
+9 
-16 NESKEGRIA
+16 
-25 IFLVMLMLSSPML
+25 ML

-48 ITDYAVQRDPSFI
+48 ITQYAVQRDPSYI
-61 SIGDIDCDDDN
+61 TIGDIDCDNDN

-81 HFITALYNDGNGG
+81 HFISALYNDGNGG

-108 FRAGFRDTA
+108 HRAGFRDTA
-117 DGTRVYVADVDGDGV
+117 DGTRVYIADVDGDDV

-147 PMVPGNLTVLWGD
+147 PMVPGNLTILWGD
-160 CSERINNWNPSEA
+160 CDERINNWDPSDA

-180 LQDMDVEDIDG
+180 LQDMDVADIDG

-196 IVMSVV
+196 IVMSVI
-202 DPTFTNNYINIY
+202 DPTFTNNYLNIF

-234 GLHTNLILG
+234 GLYTNLLLG
-243 HWGEDVLGGGG
+243 HWGEDVLGGGI
-254 LPGGGVG
+254 GVPQT

-270 LRSPPYN
+270 LRTPPYN
-277 TGVGFSNGHYD
+277 TGVGYSNGHYD

-309 ANGVH
+309 ASGVH
-314 NFKLDADHNYPLYGI
+314 NFKLDAEHNYPLYGL
-329 DISDTNDDGEVD
+329 DISDTDDDGEVD

-357 RSGSSWNTQNYV
+357 LSGSSWDTQNYV
-369 PLGDYLGASLTIADV
+369 MLGDYLGASITIADV
-384 NRDGHMDFFV
+384 NRDGNMDFFV

-404 DSTAQNQTY
+404 DSSAQNQTY
-413 LLVDNLREVNTV
+413 LLVDNLREINTV
-425 EIILGNPNGNGYLSS
+425 EIILSNPTGTGYQSS
-440 LSFDVGRRPTMA
+440 ISFDVGRRPTMA
-452 VPGQLAGGENSAYEI
+452 VPGQLAGGENSAFEI

-512 SIAPAAYDPATGAAM
+512 TIAPAAYDPATGAAR
-527 IGEGNRFVNLTVK
+527 IGEGTRFVNLTVK

-548 GSIDVDLEVKEVLDG
+548 GSIDVDLEVKEVIGGD
-563 IDTLVYSNDFEGNI
+563 DTLVYSNDFEGNI
-577 DNTNCPACA
+577 DSTNCAACSIA
-586 ITLKSYT
+586 LISYT
-593 GEYSEGSSSWH
+593 GEYGDGSSSWH
-604 EEWNASTDSNGSAT
+604 EEWNASTDSNGSAI
-618 DDWWEADRNPTTYMW
+618 DDWYEADTNPTTYMW
-633 AGMDHNNQD
+633 AGMDHQGDDNQ
-642 NDSGY
+642 SGY

-661 LTGADAAYLDL
+661 LSGSDAAYLDV
-672 DLFCSAAFFELYL
+672 DLLCTTAFFELYL
-685 AEQYAVVERWLYE
+685 AEQYSVVERWLYE

-708 GNGWEQVFF
+708 GNGWKQVYF

-722 NERYLRLY
+722 NERYFRL
-730 GFGQDP
+730 FDLNLDP

-743 NFNTNTVTTWT
+743 NFYSNTATPWMELR
-754 SFSGDDAIDLTP
+754 GDDAIDLTP
-766 YAGEVVDIRFRFRSG
+766 YAGEVIDIRFRFRSG

-806 IRKTDIIFGTEEVV
+806 IRKTDVEFGTEEVV
-820 SQTLSFTDFAAG
+820 SQTLNFNNFVAG
-832 ASEEVTL
+832 ATEDVTL
-839 NADFIDNRTYYI
+839 TADFVDNRTYYI
-851 KTELTN
+851 KTTLTG
-857 PSGFDNADA
+857 PSGFDNADE

-877 KNLFDPGVAEEPWIS
+877 KNLFDPGVAEEPWPS
-892 LENGLR
+892 LENGLK

-911 NFGNTLTDFQ
+911 NYGNTLTDFQ
-921 LETVVKNALPDLIAI
+921 LETTIKNALPDLIAI

-942 QPIWEDDGNMN
+942 EPMWEDDENEN

-988 GDNWD
+988 GDNWN
-993 ETMTLDPFPVASGG
+993 EFVRLDPIPVASGG
-1007 TDFTYLTFDYFAE
+1007 TDFTYLSFDYFAE
-1020 GDFLSDQ
+1020 GDFLSDSD
-1027 QGNILAIRD
+1027 GNILAIRD

-1046 GGEIYSGTVWGSW
+1046 GGEVFQGTVWGSW
-1059 TDLNENGLRPFQDGS
+1059 TDLNENGIRPFN
-1074 GLGACEDFDNNG
+1074 ACEDFDNNG

-1111 LVKSVIIDMTHITL
+1111 LVKSVIIDLTHITL

-1131 DTFEWRTECTDLS
+1131 STFDWATECTDLS

-1174 IRIDEFTFEDDGTY
+1174 IRIDEFTFEEDGFY
-1188 INDINGLDASERE
+1188 VNDISGLDAAERE
-1201 DVTVATHD
+1201 KVEVANHN
-1209 FKSGIYRI
+1209 FRAGIYRI
-1217 DATTL
+1217 DATTTL
-1222 FNSTIEDTSWYN
+1222 NTSMEGTTWYN
-1234 KTEITTANN
+1234 KTETTTANN

-1253 ADITLMQPNVLDCVS
+1253 ADITLMQPNILECVS

-1275 YTHDSVSQHS
+1275 YTFDSVSEHS
-1285 FTVPLLNGV
+1285 FSVPLLNGV
-1294 IAGEYEVNMK
+1294 IAGEYELMMK
-1304 IVDMTTG
+1304 VVDMNSG
-1311 QTVYEQPADNG
+1311 QTVYEQSADNG
-1322 PFDLEAHARDFANWT
+1322 PFNLDPHARDFANWST
-1337 APYNGWYDG
+1337 PYSGWYDG
-1346 HQYNISFYAI
+1346 HEYNISFYAI
-1356 LTEDGEP
+1356 LTEDGEQ
-1363 SGNDRFFE
+1363 SGNDRYFE
-1371 IEFFDTVDVAILSNP
+1371 IEFNNNVDVAILSNP

-1403 MTYTQL
+1403 MSYTQL
-1409 SVNDW
+1409 MIDDW
-1414 DRYATENWMSHYEK
+1414 ERYATENWLDHYDK
-1428 ILLPWQTDYNVE
+1428 ILMPWQTDYNVV
-1440 YGQYYETLAST
+1440 YGEYYETLSAT
-1451 RESDGLSVTEVLEA
+1451 RDSDGLSVTEVLEA
-1465 YMVNGGTV
+1465 YMVNGGTL

-1501 NNTVTNDDL
+1501 NNTVTNEDL
-1510 VIVDAYHPLM
+1510 VVVDAYHPLLE
-1520 HNVDTAAFAGV
+1520 NVNVAAFAGV
-1531 HGGAYVALAGLD
+1531 HGGSYVALAGLD

-1562 PTGTFHT
+1562 PMGTFHT

-1574 SFDSQSLLSICNRG
+1574 SFDTQSLLSICNRG

-1600 NPSFSQPFSGTSMP
+1600 NPSFSQPLGGTSMP
-1614 LLSNMLGYQVTPY
+1614 LLSNMLSYHVTPY
-1627 PSNFGIAGDGFDL
+1627 PTSFGIAGDGFDL
-1640 TVNGEAPSIDTVTGA
+1640 TINEEAPSIDTVTGA

-1664 SELDFSFLTSDSSLA
+1664 SDLDFSFLTA
-1679 DGIIA
+1679 DASIGPSITA
-1684 DWTLQSTDM
+1684 DWTLEATDM
-1693 NESVTGWEG
+1693 NETVTGWQG
-1702 EIIDFGEISHI
+1702 ELIDYGEISHI
-1713 RQNSASIP
+1713 RQTSPSIP
-1721 ALGNFCVGDSSSTT
+1721 TLGSFCVGDSSSNT

-1772 FRPNADLQLIENSV
+1772 FRPTADLQLVENDI
-1786 TDEYVSLEGS
+1786 TDEYLTQDGT
-1796 KTVGGID
+1796 KTVGGVD

-1825 SSDDDAPEGERGIE
+1825 SSDADAPEGERGIE

-1853 SSPTLEGHTFQ
+1853 SSPTLEGHEYQ

-1871 DIWNYVFRNM
+1871 DMWNYVFRNM

-1902 KQSEKARIYFIVV
+1902 KQSEKARMYFIIV
-1915 GEDFGDEPPVV
+1915 GEDFGDDPPMVE
-1926 DITSPRSTDSQSQD
+1926 ITSPRSTDSQKED
-1940 LVTINGIVE
+1940 LVTINGVVN
-1949 SGAENGVL
+1949 SGAENGVK
-1957 IEVALDS
+1957 IEVALVETT
-1964 AHLDLTPSPKATQ
+1964 LDLTPSPKATQ

-1986 GPALLGDGD
+1986 GATALGDGD
-1995 TFTITLNI
+1995 SFTLTLNI
-2003 ADLYLETTGK
+2003 ADLYSETTGV
-2013 QVTIYWRV
+2013 QVMVYWRI

-2027 RYTLDDQFTIDLL
+2027 RYTIDNSFSIDLL
-2040 PRPSDPCVLNPSSD
+2040 PRPSDPCVLNPSAD
-2054 GCESESGSTDVIM
+2054 GCTEESGNTQMIM
-2067 FAAIGVILVLA
+2067 FAAIGVIAILA

-2085 VVRSRGKSDDGQDT
+2085 LRGRGKGEDAGDT

>member
-1 MKFGEVMM
+1 
-9 SLSKNAR
+9 
-16 NESKEGRIA
+16 
-25 IFLVMLMLSSPML
+25 ML

-48 ITDYAVQRDPSFI
+48 ITQYAVQRDPSYI
-61 SIGDIDCDDDN
+61 AIGDIDCDNDN

-81 HFITALYNDGNGG
+81 HFISALYNDGNGG

-108 FRAGFRDTA
+108 HRAGFRDTA
-117 DGTRVYVADVDGDGV
+117 DGTRVYIADVDGDDV

-147 PMVPGNLTVLWGD
+147 PMVPGNLTILWGD
-160 CSERINNWNPSEA
+160 CDERINNWDPSDA

-180 LQDMDVEDIDG
+180 LQDMDVADIDG

-196 IVMSVV
+196 IVMSVI
-202 DPTFTNNYINIY
+202 DPTFTNNYLNIF

-234 GLHTNLILG
+234 GLYTNLLLG
-243 HWGEDVLGGGG
+243 HWGEDVLGGGI
-254 LPGGGVG
+254 GVPQT

-270 LRSPPYN
+270 LRTPPYN
-277 TGVGFSNGHYD
+277 TGVGYSNGHYD

-309 ANGVH
+309 ASGVH
-314 NFKLDADHNYPLYGI
+314 NFKLDAEHNYPLYGL
-329 DISDTNDDGEVD
+329 DISDTDDDGEVD

-357 RSGSSWNTQNYV
+357 LSGSSWDTQNYV
-369 PLGDYLGASLTIADV
+369 MLGDYLGASITIADV
-384 NRDGHMDFFV
+384 NRDGNMDFFV

-404 DSTAQNQTY
+404 DSSAQNQTY
-413 LLVDNLREVNTV
+413 LLVDNLREINTV
-425 EIILGNPNGNGYLSS
+425 EIILSNPTGTGYQSS
-440 LSFDVGRRPTMA
+440 ISFDVGRRPTMA
-452 VPGQLAGGENSAYEI
+452 VPGQLAGGENSAFEI

-512 SIAPAAYDPATGAAM
+512 TIAPAAYDPATGAAR
-527 IGEGNRFVNLTVK
+527 IGEGTRFVNLTVK

-548 GSIDVDLEVKEVLDG
+548 GSIDVDLEVKEVIGGD
-563 IDTLVYSNDFEGNI
+563 DTLVYSNDFEGNI
-577 DNTNCPACA
+577 DSTNCAACSIA
-586 ITLKSYT
+586 LISYT
-593 GEYSEGSSSWH
+593 GEYGDGSSSWH
-604 EEWNASTDSNGSAT
+604 EEWNASTDSNGSAI
-618 DDWWEADRNPTTYMW
+618 DDWYEADTNPTTYMW
-633 AGMDHNNQD
+633 AGMDHQGDDNQ
-642 NDSGY
+642 SGY

-661 LTGADAAYLDL
+661 LSGSDAAYLDV
-672 DLFCSAAFFELYL
+672 DLLCTTAFFELYL
-685 AEQYAVVERWLYE
+685 AEQYSVVERWLYE

-708 GNGWEQVFF
+708 GNGWKQVYF

-722 NERYLRLY
+722 NERYFRL
-730 GFGQDP
+730 FDLNLDP

-743 NFNTNTVTTWT
+743 NFYSNTATPWMELR
-754 SFSGDDAIDLTP
+754 GDDAIDLTP
-766 YAGEVVDIRFRFRSG
+766 YAGEVIDIRFRFRSG

-806 IRKTDIIFGTEEVV
+806 IRKTDVEFGTEEVV
-820 SQTLSFTDFAAG
+820 SQTLNFNNFVAG
-832 ASEEVTL
+832 ATEDVTL
-839 NADFIDNRTYYI
+839 TADFVDNRTYYI
-851 KTELTN
+851 KTTLTG
-857 PSGFDNADA
+857 PSGFDNADE

-877 KNLFDPGVAEEPWIS
+877 KNLFDPGVAEEPWPS
-892 LENGLR
+892 LENGLK

-911 NFGNTLTDFQ
+911 NYGNTLTDFQ
-921 LETVVKNALPDLIAI
+921 LETTIKNALPDLIAI

-942 QPIWEDDGNMN
+942 EPMWEDDENEN

-988 GDNWD
+988 GDNWN
-993 ETMTLDPFPVASGG
+993 EFVRLDPIPVASGG
-1007 TDFTYLTFDYFAE
+1007 TDFTYLSFDYFAE
-1020 GDFLSDQ
+1020 GDFLSDSD
-1027 QGNILAIRD
+1027 GNILAIRD

-1046 GGEIYSGTVWGSW
+1046 GGEVFQGTVWGSW
-1059 TDLNENGLRPFQDGS
+1059 TDLNENGIRPFN
-1074 GLGACEDFDNNG
+1074 ACEDFDNNG

-1111 LVKSVIIDMTHITL
+1111 LVKSVIIDLTHITL

-1131 DTFEWRTECTDLS
+1131 STFDWATECTDLS

-1174 IRIDEFTFEDDGTY
+1174 IRIDEFTFEEDGFY
-1188 INDINGLDASERE
+1188 VNDISGLDAAERE
-1201 DVTVATHD
+1201 KVEVANHN
-1209 FKSGIYRI
+1209 FRAGIYRI
-1217 DATTL
+1217 DATTTL
-1222 FNSTIEDTSWYN
+1222 NTSMEGTTWYN
-1234 KTEITTANN
+1234 KTETTTANN

-1253 ADITLMQPNVLDCVS
+1253 ADITLMQPNILECVS

-1275 YTHDSVSQHS
+1275 YTFDSVSEHS
-1285 FTVPLLNGV
+1285 FSVPLLNGV
-1294 IAGEYEVNMK
+1294 IAGEYELMMK
-1304 IVDMTTG
+1304 VVDMNSG
-1311 QTVYEQPADNG
+1311 QTVYEQSADNG
-1322 PFDLEAHARDFANWT
+1322 PFNLDPHARDFANWST
-1337 APYNGWYDG
+1337 PYSGWYDG
-1346 HQYNISFYAI
+1346 HEYNISFYAI
-1356 LTEDGEP
+1356 LTEDGEQ
-1363 SGNDRFFE
+1363 SGNDRYFE
-1371 IEFFDTVDVAILSNP
+1371 IEFNNNVDVAILSNP

-1403 MTYTQL
+1403 MSYTQL
-1409 SVNDW
+1409 MIDDW
-1414 DRYATENWMSHYEK
+1414 ERYATENWLDHYDK
-1428 ILLPWQTDYNVE
+1428 ILMPWQTDYNVV
-1440 YGQYYETLAST
+1440 YGEYYETLSAT
-1451 RESDGLSVTEVLEA
+1451 RDSDGLSVTEVLEA
-1465 YMVNGGTV
+1465 YMVNGGTL

-1501 NNTVTNDDL
+1501 NNTVTNEDL
-1510 VIVDAYHPLM
+1510 VVVDAYHPLLE
-1520 HNVDTAAFAGV
+1520 NVNVAAFAGV
-1531 HGGAYVALAGLD
+1531 HGGSYVALAGLD

-1562 PTGTFHT
+1562 PMGTFHT

-1574 SFDSQSLLSICNRG
+1574 SFDTQSLLSICNRG

-1600 NPSFSQPFSGTSMP
+1600 NPSFSQPLGGTSMP
-1614 LLSNMLGYQVTPY
+1614 LLSNMLSYHVTPY
-1627 PSNFGIAGDGFDL
+1627 PTSFGIAGDGFDL
-1640 TVNGEAPSIDTVTGA
+1640 TINEEAPSIDTVTGA

-1664 SELDFSFLTSDSSLA
+1664 SDLDFSFLTA
-1679 DGIIA
+1679 DASIGPSITA
-1684 DWTLQSTDM
+1684 DWTLEATDM
-1693 NESVTGWEG
+1693 NETVTGWQG
-1702 EIIDFGEISHI
+1702 ELIDYGEISHI
-1713 RQNSASIP
+1713 RQTSPSIP
-1721 ALGNFCVGDSSSTT
+1721 TLGSFCVGDSSSNT

-1772 FRPNADLQLIENSV
+1772 FRPTADLQLVENDI
-1786 TDEYVSLEGS
+1786 TDEYLTQDGT
-1796 KTVGGID
+1796 KTVGGVD

-1825 SSDDDAPEGERGIE
+1825 SSDADAPEGERGIE

-1853 SSPTLEGHTFQ
+1853 SSPTLEGHEYQ

-1871 DIWNYVFRNM
+1871 DMWNYVFRNM

-1902 KQSEKARIYFIVV
+1902 KQSEKARMYFIIV
-1915 GEDFGDEPPVV
+1915 GEDFGDDPPMVE
-1926 DITSPRSTDSQSQD
+1926 ITSPRSTDSQKED
-1940 LVTINGIVE
+1940 LVTINGVVN
-1949 SGAENGVL
+1949 SGAENGVK
-1957 IEVALDS
+1957 IEVALVETT
-1964 AHLDLTPSPKATQ
+1964 LDLTPSPKATQ

-1986 GPALLGDGD
+1986 GATALGDGD
-1995 TFTITLNI
+1995 SFTLTLNI
-2003 ADLYLETTGK
+2003 ADLYSETTGV
-2013 QVTIYWRV
+2013 QVMVYWRI

-2027 RYTLDDQFTIDLL
+2027 RYTIDNSFSIDLL
-2040 PRPSDPCVLNPSSD
+2040 PRPSDPCVLNPSAD
-2054 GCESESGSTDVIM
+2054 GCTEESGNTQMIM
-2067 FAAIGVILVLA
+2067 FAAIGVIAILA

-2085 VVRSRGKSDDGQDT
+2085 LRGRGKGEDAGDT

>member
-1 MKFGEVMM
+1 
-9 SLSKNAR
+9 
-16 NESKEGRIA
+16 
-25 IFLVMLMLSSPML
+25 ML

-48 ITDYAVQRDPSFI
+48 ITQYAVQRDPSYI
-61 SIGDIDCDDDN
+61 AIGDIDCDNDN

-81 HFITALYNDGNGG
+81 HFISALYNDGNGG

-108 FRAGFRDTA
+108 HRAGFRDTA
-117 DGTRVYVADVDGDGV
+117 DGTRVYIADVDGDDV

-147 PMVPGNLTVLWGD
+147 PMVPGNLTILWGD
-160 CSERINNWNPSEA
+160 CDERINNWDPSDA

-180 LQDMDVEDIDG
+180 LQDMDVADIDG

-196 IVMSVV
+196 IVMSVI
-202 DPTFTNNYINIY
+202 DPTFTNNYLNIF

-234 GLHTNLILG
+234 GLYTNLLLG
-243 HWGEDVLGGGG
+243 HWGEDVLGGGI
-254 LPGGGVG
+254 GVPQT

-270 LRSPPYN
+270 LRTPPYN
-277 TGVGFSNGHYD
+277 TGVGYSNGHYD

-309 ANGVH
+309 ASGVH
-314 NFKLDADHNYPLYGI
+314 NFKLDAEHNYPLYGL
-329 DISDTNDDGEVD
+329 DISDTDDDGEVD

-357 RSGSSWNTQNYV
+357 LSGSSWDTQNYV
-369 PLGDYLGASLTIADV
+369 MLGDYLGASITIADV
-384 NRDGHMDFFV
+384 NRDGNMDFFV

-404 DSTAQNQTY
+404 DSSAQNQTY
-413 LLVDNLREVNTV
+413 LLVDNLREINTV
-425 EIILGNPNGNGYLSS
+425 EIILSNPTGTGYQSS
-440 LSFDVGRRPTMA
+440 ISFDVGRRPTMA
-452 VPGQLAGGENSAYEI
+452 VPGQLAGGENSAFEI
-467 AIGQRDRSYRFANSA
+467 AIGQSDRSYRFANSA

-507 GITEV
+507 GINEV
-512 SIAPAAYDPATGAAM
+512 TIAPAAYDPATGAAK
-527 IGEGNRFVNLTVK
+527 IGEGTRFVNLTVK

-548 GSIDVDLEVKEVLDG
+548 GSIDVDLEVKEVIGGD
-563 IDTLVYSNDFEGNI
+563 DTLVYSNDFEGNI
-577 DNTNCPACA
+577 DSTNCAACSIA
-586 ITLKSYT
+586 LISYT
-593 GEYSEGSSSWH
+593 GEYGDGSSSWH
-604 EEWNASTDSNGSAT
+604 EEWNASTDSNGSAI
-618 DDWWEADRNPTTYMW
+618 DDWYEADSNPTTYMW
-633 AGMDHNNQD
+633 AGMDHQGEDNQ
-642 NDSGY
+642 SGY

-661 LTGADAAYLDL
+661 LSGSDAAYLDV
-672 DLFCSAAFFELYL
+672 DLLCTTAFFELYL
-685 AEQYAVVERWLYE
+685 AEQYSVVERWLYE

-708 GNGWEQVFF
+708 GNGWKQVYF

-722 NERYLRLY
+722 NERYFRL
-730 GFGQDP
+730 FDLNLDP

-743 NFNTNTVTTWT
+743 NFYSNTATPWMELR
-754 SFSGDDAIDLTP
+754 GDDAIDLTP
-766 YAGEVVDIRFRFRSG
+766 YAGEVIDIRFRFRSG

-806 IRKTDIIFGTEEVV
+806 IRKTDVEFGTEEVV
-820 SQTLSFTDFAAG
+820 SQTLNFNNFVAG
-832 ASEEVTL
+832 ATEDVTL
-839 NADFIDNRTYYI
+839 TADFVDNRTYYI
-851 KTELTN
+851 KTTLTG
-857 PSGFDNADA
+857 PSGFDNADE

-877 KNLFDPGVAEEPWIS
+877 KNLFDPGVAEEPWPS
-892 LENGLR
+892 LENGLK

-911 NFGNTLTDFQ
+911 NYGNTLTDFQ
-921 LETVVKNALPDLIAI
+921 LETTIKNALPDLIAI

-942 QPIWEDDGNMN
+942 EPMWEDDENEN

-988 GDNWD
+988 GDNWN
-993 ETMTLDPFPVASGG
+993 EFVRLDPIPVASGG
-1007 TDFTYLTFDYFAE
+1007 TDFTYLSFDYFAE
-1020 GDFLSDQ
+1020 GDFLSDSD
-1027 QGNILAIRD
+1027 GNILAIRD

-1046 GGEIYSGTVWGSW
+1046 GGEVFQGTVWGSW
-1059 TDLNENGLRPFQDGS
+1059 TDLNENGIRPFN
-1074 GLGACEDFDNNG
+1074 ACEDFDNNG

-1111 LVKSVIIDMTHITL
+1111 LVKSVIIDLTHITL

-1131 DTFEWRTECTDLS
+1131 STFDWATECTDLS

-1174 IRIDEFTFEDDGTY
+1174 IRIDEFTFEEDGFY
-1188 INDINGLDASERE
+1188 VNDISGLDAAERE
-1201 DVTVATHD
+1201 KVEVANHN
-1209 FKSGIYRI
+1209 FRAGIYRI
-1217 DATTL
+1217 DATTTL
-1222 FNSTIEDTSWYN
+1222 NTSMEGTTWYN
-1234 KTEITTANN
+1234 KTETTTANN

-1253 ADITLMQPNVLDCVS
+1253 ADITLMQPNILECVS

-1275 YTHDSVSQHS
+1275 YTFDSVSEHS
-1285 FTVPLLNGV
+1285 FSVPLLNGV
-1294 IAGEYEVNMK
+1294 IAGEYELMMK
-1304 IVDMTTG
+1304 VVDMNSG
-1311 QTVYEQPADNG
+1311 QTVYEQSADNG
-1322 PFDLEAHARDFANWT
+1322 PFNLDPHARDFANWST
-1337 APYNGWYDG
+1337 PYSGWYDG
-1346 HQYNISFYAI
+1346 HEYNISFYAI
-1356 LTEDGEP
+1356 LTEDGEQ
-1363 SGNDRFFE
+1363 SGNDRYFE
-1371 IEFFDTVDVAILSNP
+1371 IEFNNNVDVAILSNP

-1403 MTYTQL
+1403 MSYTQL
-1409 SVNDW
+1409 MIDDW
-1414 DRYATENWMSHYEK
+1414 ERYATENWLDHYDK
-1428 ILLPWQTDYNVE
+1428 ILMPWQTDYNVV
-1440 YGQYYETLAST
+1440 YGEYYETLSAT
-1451 RESDGLSVTEVLEA
+1451 RDSDGLSVTEVLEA
-1465 YMVNGGTV
+1465 YMVNGGTL

-1501 NNTVTNDDL
+1501 NNTVTNEDL
-1510 VIVDAYHPLM
+1510 VVVDAYHPLLE
-1520 HNVDTAAFAGV
+1520 NVNVAAFAGV
-1531 HGGAYVALAGLD
+1531 HGGSYVALAGLD

-1562 PTGTFHT
+1562 PMGTFHT

-1574 SFDSQSLLSICNRG
+1574 SFDTQSLLSICNRG

-1600 NPSFSQPFSGTSMP
+1600 NPSFSQPLGGTSMP
-1614 LLSNMLGYQVTPY
+1614 LLSNMLSYHVTPY
-1627 PSNFGIAGDGFDL
+1627 PTSFGIAGDGFDL
-1640 TVNGEAPSIDTVTGA
+1640 TINEEAPSIDTVTGA

-1664 SELDFSFLTSDSSLA
+1664 SDLDFSFLTA
-1679 DGIIA
+1679 DASIGPSITA
-1684 DWTLQSTDM
+1684 DWTLEATDM
-1693 NESVTGWEG
+1693 NETVTGWQG
-1702 EIIDFGEISHI
+1702 ELIDYGEISHI
-1713 RQNSASIP
+1713 RQTSPSIP
-1721 ALGNFCVGDSSSTT
+1721 TLGSFCVGDSSSNT

-1772 FRPNADLQLIENSV
+1772 FRPTADLQLVENDI
-1786 TDEYVSLEGS
+1786 TDEYLTQDGT
-1796 KTVGGID
+1796 KTVGGVD

-1825 SSDDDAPEGERGIE
+1825 SSDADAPEGERGIE

-1853 SSPTLEGHTFQ
+1853 SSPTLEGHEYQ

-1871 DIWNYVFRNM
+1871 DMWNYVFRNM

-1902 KQSEKARIYFIVV
+1902 KQSEKARMYFIIV
-1915 GEDFGDEPPVV
+1915 GEDFGDDPPMVE
-1926 DITSPRSTDSQSQD
+1926 ITSPRSTDSQKED
-1940 LVTINGIVE
+1940 LVTINGVVN
-1949 SGAENGVL
+1949 SGAENGVK
-1957 IEVALDS
+1957 IEVALVETT
-1964 AHLDLTPSPKATQ
+1964 LDLTPSPKATQ

-1986 GPALLGDGD
+1986 GATALGDGD
-1995 TFTITLNI
+1995 SFTLTLNI
-2003 ADLYLETTGK
+2003 ADLYSETTGV
-2013 QVTIYWRV
+2013 QVTVYWRI

-2027 RYTLDDQFTIDLL
+2027 RYTIDNSFSIDLL
-2040 PRPSDPCVLNPSSD
+2040 PRPSDPCVLNPSAD
-2054 GCESESGSTDVIM
+2054 GCTEESGNTQMIM
-2067 FAAIGVILVLA
+2067 FAAIGVIAILA

-2085 VVRSRGKSDDGQDT
+2085 LRGRGKGEDAGDT

>member
-1 MKFGEVMM
+1 
-9 SLSKNAR
+9 
-16 NESKEGRIA
+16 
-25 IFLVMLMLSSPML
+25 ML

-48 ITDYAVQRDPSFI
+48 ITQYAVQRDPSYI
-61 SIGDIDCDDDN
+61 AIGDIDCDNDN

-81 HFITALYNDGNGG
+81 HFISALYNDGNGG

-108 FRAGFRDTA
+108 HRAGFRDTA
-117 DGTRVYVADVDGDGV
+117 DGTRVYIADVDGDDV

-147 PMVPGNLTVLWGD
+147 PMVPGNLTILWGD
-160 CSERINNWNPSEA
+160 CDERINNWDPSDA

-180 LQDMDVEDIDG
+180 LQDMDVADIDG

-196 IVMSVV
+196 IVMSVI
-202 DPTFTNNYINIY
+202 DPTFTNNYLNIF

-234 GLHTNLILG
+234 GLYTNLLLG
-243 HWGEDVLGGGG
+243 HWGEDVLGGGI
-254 LPGGGVG
+254 GVPQT

-270 LRSPPYN
+270 LRTPPYN
-277 TGVGFSNGHYD
+277 TGVGYSNGHYD

-309 ANGVH
+309 ASGVH
-314 NFKLDADHNYPLYGI
+314 NFKLDAEHNYPLYGL
-329 DISDTNDDGEVD
+329 DISDTDDDGEVD

-357 RSGSSWNTQNYV
+357 LSGSSWDTQNYV
-369 PLGDYLGASLTIADV
+369 MLGDYLGASITIADV
-384 NRDGHMDFFV
+384 NRDGNMDFFV

-404 DSTAQNQTY
+404 DSSAQNQTY
-413 LLVDNLREVNTV
+413 LLVDNLREINTV
-425 EIILGNPNGNGYLSS
+425 EIILSNPTGTGYQSS
-440 LSFDVGRRPTMA
+440 ISFDVGRRPTMA
-452 VPGQLAGGENSAYEI
+452 VPGQLAGGENSAFEI
-467 AIGQRDRSYRFANSA
+467 AIGQSDRSYRFANSA

-507 GITEV
+507 GINEV
-512 SIAPAAYDPATGAAM
+512 TIAPAAYDPATGAAK
-527 IGEGNRFVNLTVK
+527 IGEGTRFVNLTVK

-548 GSIDVDLEVKEVLDG
+548 GSIDVDLEVKEVIGGD
-563 IDTLVYSNDFEGNI
+563 DTLVYSNDFEGNI
-577 DNTNCPACA
+577 DSTNCASCSIA
-586 ITLKSYT
+586 LISYT
-593 GEYSEGSSSWH
+593 GEYGDGSSSWH
-604 EEWNASTDSNGSAT
+604 EEWNASTDSNGSAI
-618 DDWWEADRNPTTYMW
+618 DDWYEADSNPTTYMW
-633 AGMDHNNQD
+633 AGMDHQGEDNQ
-642 NDSGY
+642 SGY

-661 LTGADAAYLDL
+661 LSGSDAAYLDI
-672 DLFCSAAFFELYL
+672 DLLCTTAFFELYL
-685 AEQYAVVERWLYE
+685 AEQYSVVERWLYE

-708 GNGWEQVFF
+708 GNGWKQVYF

-722 NERYLRLY
+722 NERYFRL
-730 GFGQDP
+730 FDLNLDP

-743 NFNTNTVTTWT
+743 NFYSNTATPWMELR
-754 SFSGDDAIDLTP
+754 GDDAIDLTR
-766 YAGEVVDIRFRFRSG
+766 YAGEVIDIRFRFRSG

-806 IRKTDIIFGTEEVV
+806 IRKTDVEFGTEEVV
-820 SQTLSFTDFAAG
+820 SQTLNFNNFVAG
-832 ASEEVTL
+832 ATEDVTL
-839 NADFIDNRTYYI
+839 TADFVDNRTYYI
-851 KTELTN
+851 KTTLTG
-857 PSGFDNADA
+857 PSGFDNADE

-877 KNLFDPGVAEEPWIS
+877 KNLFDPGVAEEPWVS
-892 LENGLR
+892 LENGLK

-911 NFGNTLTDFQ
+911 NYGNTLTDFQ
-921 LETVVKNALPDLIAI
+921 LETTIKNALPDLIAI

-942 QPIWEDDGNMN
+942 EPMWEDDGNEN

-988 GDNWD
+988 GDNWN
-993 ETMTLDPFPVASGG
+993 EFVRLDPIPVASGG
-1007 TDFTYLTFDYFAE
+1007 TDFTYLSFDYFAE
-1020 GDFLSDQ
+1020 GDFLSDSD
-1027 QGNILAIRD
+1027 GNILAIRD

-1046 GGEIYSGTVWGSW
+1046 GGEVFQGTVWGSW
-1059 TDLNENGLRPFQDGS
+1059 TDLNENGIRPFN
-1074 GLGACEDFDNNG
+1074 ACEDFDNNG

-1111 LVKSVIIDMTHITL
+1111 LVKSVIIDLTHITL

-1131 DTFEWRTECTDLS
+1131 STFDWATECTDLS

-1174 IRIDEFTFEDDGTY
+1174 IRIDEFTFEEDGFY
-1188 INDINGLDASERE
+1188 VNDISGLDAAERE
-1201 DVTVATHD
+1201 KVEVANHN
-1209 FKSGIYRI
+1209 FRAGIYRI
-1217 DATTL
+1217 DATTTL
-1222 FNSTIEDTSWYN
+1222 NTSMEGTTWYN
-1234 KTEITTANN
+1234 KTETTTANN

-1253 ADITLMQPNVLDCVS
+1253 ADITLMQPNILECVS

-1275 YTHDSVSQHS
+1275 YTFDSVSEHS
-1285 FTVPLLNGV
+1285 FSVPLLNGV
-1294 IAGEYEVNMK
+1294 IAGEYELMMK
-1304 IVDMTTG
+1304 VVDMNSG
-1311 QTVYEQPADNG
+1311 QTVYEQSADNG
-1322 PFDLEAHARDFANWT
+1322 PFNLDPHARDFANWST
-1337 APYNGWYDG
+1337 PYSGWYDG
-1346 HQYNISFYAI
+1346 HEYNISFYAI
-1356 LTEDGEP
+1356 LTEDGEQ
-1363 SGNDRFFE
+1363 SGNDRYFE
-1371 IEFFDTVDVAILSNP
+1371 IEFNNNVDVAILSNP

-1403 MTYTQL
+1403 MSYTQL
-1409 SVNDW
+1409 MIDDW
-1414 DRYATENWMSHYEK
+1414 ERYATENWLDHYDK
-1428 ILLPWQTDYNVE
+1428 ILMPWQTDYNVV
-1440 YGQYYETLAST
+1440 YGEYYETLSAT
-1451 RESDGLSVTEVLEA
+1451 RDSDGLSVTEVLEA
-1465 YMVNGGTV
+1465 YMVNGGTL

-1501 NNTVTNDDL
+1501 NNTVTNEDL
-1510 VIVDAYHPLM
+1510 VVVDAYHPLLE
-1520 HNVDTAAFAGV
+1520 NVNVAAFAGV
-1531 HGGAYVALAGLD
+1531 HGGSYVALAGLD

-1574 SFDSQSLLSICNRG
+1574 SFDTQSLLSICNRG

-1600 NPSFSQPFSGTSMP
+1600 NPSFSQPFGGTSMP
-1614 LLSNMLGYQVTPY
+1614 LLSNMLSYHVTPY
-1627 PSNFGIAGDGFDL
+1627 PTSFGIAGDGFDL
-1640 TVNGEAPSIDTVTGA
+1640 TINEEAPSIDTVTGA

-1664 SELDFSFLTSDSSLA
+1664 SDLDFSFLTA
-1679 DGIIA
+1679 DASIGPSITA
-1684 DWTLQSTDM
+1684 DWTLESTDM
-1693 NESVTGWEG
+1693 NESVTGWQG
-1702 EIIDFGEISHI
+1702 EIIDYGQISHI
-1713 RQNSASIP
+1713 RQTSPSIP
-1721 ALGNFCVGDSSSTT
+1721 TLGSFCVGDSSSNT

-1772 FRPNADLQLIENSV
+1772 FRPTADLQLVENDI
-1786 TDEYVSLEGS
+1786 TDEYLTQDGT
-1796 KTVGGID
+1796 KTVGGVD

-1825 SSDDDAPEGERGIE
+1825 SSDADAPEGERGIE

-1853 SSPTLEGHTFQ
+1853 SSPTLEGHEYQ

-1871 DIWNYVFRNM
+1871 DMWNYVFRNM

-1902 KQSEKARIYFIVV
+1902 KQSEKARMYFIIV
-1915 GEDFGDEPPVV
+1915 GEDFGDDPPMVE
-1926 DITSPRSTDSQSQD
+1926 ITSPRSTDSQKED
-1940 LVTINGIVE
+1940 LVTINGVVN
-1949 SGAENGVL
+1949 SGAENGVK
-1957 IEVALDS
+1957 IEVALVETT
-1964 AHLDLTPSPKATQ
+1964 LDLTPSPKATQ

-1986 GPALLGDGD
+1986 GATALGDGD
-1995 TFTITLNI
+1995 SFTLTLNI
-2003 ADLYLETTGK
+2003 ADLYSETTGV
-2013 QVTIYWRV
+2013 QVMVYWRI

-2027 RYTLDDQFTIDLL
+2027 RYTIDNSFTIDLL
-2040 PRPSDPCVLNPSSD
+2040 PRPSDPCALNPSAD
-2054 GCESESGSTDVIM
+2054 GCTEESGNTQMIM
-2067 FAAIGVILVLA
+2067 FAAIGVIAILA

-2085 VVRSRGKSDDGQDT
+2085 LRGRGKGEDAGDT